1 MSKQTE
7 ALKLALEA
15 LEAKGDAWIVLE
27 RKAKAAIREALA
39 EQETVLPGGGHV
51 PAVPVAVYG
60 YCPECGGAGVMRERR
75 PNGDDKC
82 TNGHK
87 YPSSKALAEQPAQQ
101 EQGDSNC
108 QDADGCPTEMA
119 VLQRFWRGEPIPAEH
134 YPVWFKPAQQQ
145 EPVAWVLEWTFN
157 GEERGRRLYDDETH
171 CVFDAENDGGVC
183 RPLVYGDTSP
193 PASKPWVGL
202 TQCERT
208 ECFNSAEWNDLTQYA
223 EVIEAKLREKNT

>member
-1 MSKQTE
+1 MNTKQTE

-15 LEAKGDAWIVLE
+15 LEYISSHYMSLPKIGCMAL
-27 RKAKAAIREALA
+27 AAVEEALA
-39 EQETVLPGGGHV
+39 EQ
-51 PAVPVAVYG
+51 
-60 YCPECGGAGVMRERR
+60 
-75 PNGDDKC
+75 
-82 TNGHK
+82 
-87 YPSSKALAEQPAQQ
+87 PSQQ

-193 PASKPWVGL
+193 PASKPWQGL
-202 TQCERT
+202 TDEEVD
-208 ECFNSAEWNDLTQYA
+208 ECYYWKDRQWTTDEL
-223 EVIEAKLREKNT
+223 VRHVEAKLREKNA

>member
-15 LEAKGDAWIVLE
+15 LKQIDEAMPFPV
-27 RKAKAAIREALA
+27 AKLAQKVIREALA

-101 EQGDSNC
+101 
-108 QDADGCPTEMA
+108 
-119 VLQRFWRGEPIPAEH
+119 
-134 YPVWFKPAQQQ
+134 Q

-202 TQCERT
+202 TDEEMRDLEKQFNAERVRT
-208 ECFNSAEWNDLTQYA
+208 SDEEYLIIYPGDYWAWQRA
-223 EVIEAKLREKNT
+223 IEARLREKNA